1 MLFEVPLGVRVE
13 VPHPAQGPGTSPQPT
28 VINVEMV
35 QGMENRMARLEGR
48 VMALE
53 VRLEDLVRNVMSLHE
68 KFDTW
73 KNGLSRG
80 SFQ

>member
-68 KFDTW
+68 KFDAW